1 MKWLIDLQSL
11 KIFAFATRHQCLH
24 RVTLMSYTQHS
35 NLLPLLTAEQGYFL
49 EQIWRIFAPFFNNQL
64 QNGAYIYWRRS
75 DNFSRRYML
84 FIYVLEG
91 YFKVN
96 LYKEGH
102 FWAQCLL
109 PFVDSQS
116 TRRSK
121 RSVKRNAGATSALD
135 KIRFE
140 VNFFKICKFIIFNF
154 LPIAYESN
162 DQFIHVLGNFVRQ
175 ASEQSLR

>member
-1 MKWLIDLQSL
+1 M
-11 KIFAFATRHQCLH
+11 
-24 RVTLMSYTQHS
+24 
-35 NLLPLLTAEQGYFL
+35 
-49 EQIWRIFAPFFNNQL
+49 
-64 QNGAYIYWRRS
+64 
-75 DNFSRRYML
+75 
-84 FIYVLEG
+84 
-91 YFKVN
+91 
-96 LYKEGH
+96 
-102 FWAQCLL
+102 

-140 VNFFKICKFIIFNF
+140 VNFFQICKLIIFNF

>member
-1 MKWLIDLQSL
+1 MVNRPSVAKDLRFRHATTVFASNHFNVEYTTRQPPSIADRWTRVSL
-11 KIFAFATRHQCLH
+11 LAK
-24 RVTLMSYTQHS
+24 
-35 NLLPLLTAEQGYFL
+35 
-49 EQIWRIFAPFFNNQL
+49 IWRIFAPFFNNPF
-64 QNGAYIYWRRS
+64 QNGAYIYWRWS

-96 LYKEGH
+96 FYKEGH